1 MGKKENADI
10 RLGRLELQ
18 IMNVVWEKGKA
29 TVHDVKEEIGTG
41 RKPAYSTILTMMR
54 KIEAKGYLEHD
65 VENRTF
71 VYRPAISQKDVRHSV
86 LGDILDRLFEG
97 SPSLLMNSLV
107 EQKDISKTELQQ
119 IKKLIRETNNEAG
132 ALEKKLK
139 NYIK

>member
-29 TVHDVKEEIGTG
+29 TVHDVKEALAKG

-54 KIEAKGYLEHD
+54 KIEAKGYLEHEVD
-65 VENRTF
+65 NRTF
-71 VYRPAISQKDVRHSV
+71 IYRPMISQKDVRHSI

-107 EQKDISKTELQQ
+107 EETDIDATELQQ
-119 IKKLIRETNNEAG
+119 IKKLIKEAG
-132 ALEKKLK
+132 KK
-139 NYIK
+139 